1 MKEHDVFSMSDLDD
15 SSVEEIAE
23 KVNALTDSDKDRIF
37 AECMSKMNIDVNSVS
52 ERKIEVKRSSN
63 IKRFLPVLST
73 AACIIIIAGVL
84 LKIGYSNGLKSESID
99 SSYNN
104 TAPIM
109 KNDDAEDNGASFDS
123 FSDQAESADS
133 VDRDGYE
140 YEESTAAEENDASES
155 VYDHQEVFEQLMEKF
170 DLANAVVTNDPF
182 EHESDHMYEKVNGDS
197 VNLYFRITDSR
208 VSSVSDIE
216 NIVKGVFSEDYYA
229 VNCSGLTEGEYPLYE
244 ENEDGLFTRAAARG
258 WEYEWTD
265 EAPEITDT
273 TENSFTARKLSML
286 FGQEPVVFEFKVVRE
301 SDGWKIASYKKDT
314 DQ

>member
-37 AECMSKMNIDVNSVS
+37 AECMSKMNIDVNSAS
-52 ERKIEVKRSSN
+52 ERKIEVKRSSK
-63 IKRFLPVLST
+63 KRFLPVLST

-84 LKIGYSNGLKSESID
+84 LKIGYSNGFKSESKD
-99 SSYNN
+99 LSYNN
-104 TAPIM
+104 TAPMM
-109 KNDDAEDNGASFDS
+109 KDDDAVGNGASFDS
-123 FSDQAESADS
+123 FSDQAESADP

-140 YEESTAAEENDASES
+140 SEDSLAAEENGASES
-155 VYDHQEVFEQLMEKF
+155 EYDYKEVFEQLMDKF
-170 DLANAVVTNDPF
+170 DLANAVVSNDPF
-182 EHESDHMYEKVNGDS
+182 EHENDYMYEKVNGDA
-197 VNLYFRITDSR
+197 VNLYYRITDSR
-208 VSSVSDIE
+208 VSSVNDIE
-216 NIVKGVFSEDYYA
+216 NIVKEVFSEDYYEA
-229 VNCSGLTEGEYPLYE
+229 KCTGLTEGECPLYE

-265 EAPEITDT
+265 NAPEITEY

-286 FGQEPVVFEFKVVRE
+286 FGQEPVEFEFKVVRE
-301 SDGWKIASYKKDT
+301 SDGWKIDSYTKDT